1 MSSGNMFVKNSSCKW
16 LDFCRIHNVSDCK
29 SCSWKKKHT
38 HIEIYYGKMVFVF
51 RFENHFSLYI
61 VYTTQWEV
69 LE

>member
-1 MSSGNMFVKNSSCKW
+1 MFQIVN
-16 LDFCRIHNVSDCK
+16 HVVE
-29 SCSWKKKHT
+29 KKKHT